1 MQLRR
6 FRHVS
11 LPKLDLSRT
20 YKQPAYLDDIFL
32 LDILELSG
40 SQHAAATFLEIN
52 QSTISRSLSRAREE
66 LELQSAMGRSGVC
79 RNGTNPCLDFL
90 RLAARAHRMMKGF
103 IRIGADPLHQSLL
116 SYLNCVDRV
125 PCRFH
130 KGSRWIDYIRHGLL
144 DGAIVS
150 SLSMDANPLSKLPR
164 DVNDLEVLSLGQVPL
179 YLMSN
184 AAAVSGVLVPG
195 RAVSPGLHHLLEQDG
210 IDLTTQPRVA
220 HSPNAWLKRMRDRDL
235 ALPLSPALTGQA
247 WLKKHGLSPLPDH
260 SPIHEQLW
268 LVVARSDNLAIDIH
282 RQVDVMRRRLRR
294 AK

>member
-6 FRHVS
+6 FRQLSV
-11 LPKLDLSRT
+11 PKPDRSRT

-52 QSTISRSLSRAREE
+52 QSTISRALSRVREE
-66 LELQSAMGRSGVC
+66 LELQSAMGRSVVC
-79 RNGTNPCLDFL
+79 RNGTNLCLDFL

-116 SYLNCVDRV
+116 PCIDSVDRV

-150 SLSMDANPLSKLPR
+150 SLSMDTGTLSEQLK
-164 DVNDLEVLSLGQVPL
+164 DVNNLEVFSLGEVPL
-179 YLMSN
+179 FLMSDRT
-184 AAAVSGVLVPG
+184 AVDGVLVPG
-195 RAVSPGLHHLLEQDG
+195 RAVSPVLHRLLEKEG
-210 IDLTTQPRVA
+210 IDLTMQPRVA
-220 HSPNAWLKRMRDRDL
+220 HSPNAWLKRMRDRNL
-235 ALPLSPALTGQA
+235 SLPLSPVLTGQA
-247 WLKKHGLSPLPDH
+247 WLNKYGLSPVPNH
-260 SPIHEQLW
+260 SPIHEELW
-268 LVVARSDNLAIDIH
+268 LVVARNDNLAIDIH
-282 RQVDVMRRRLRR
+282 REVDVLRRRLRR